1 LSFYHRTAKNQV
13 KASRPEIKPQQGPQT
28 EFLTTEAS
36 IAIYGGSAGGGK
48 SFSLLLEPLR
58 HIDNGKFGAVIF
70 RKTSVQVKNTGGL
83 WDESEALYTQI
94 GGYPRKHV
102 LKWSF
107 PSGMNV
113 TFAHLEYDKDVYNYQ
128 GSQIP
133 LIGFDELTHFTEK
146 QFFYM
151 MSRNRSMSGVPGYVR
166 ATCNPDCDSWVRKF
180 IDWWIGDDGYPNKE
194 RAGKL
199 RWFIRVNDSIIW
211 ANTEKEL
218 IDQYGSEQMPKSVT
232 FIPASLLDNK
242 ILMQKDPSYLSNL
255 MSLGHVD
262 RLRLLGG
269 NWNIRPT
276 AGNYFKR
283 EWFTMLDA
291 IPSGWTSCCRFW
303 DRAATKPHESNKD
316 PDWTRGLKLYKY
328 PNGTWL
334 IGDLK
339 STQDTPFKVEQLIKQ
354 TAQHDGQRVKIS
366 CQQDPGSA
374 GVAEAHMFT
383 SMLVGYDVHTRTF
396 SKDKITRAK
405 AVSAQCEAGNVFV
418 LKADWNDDLFSEV
431 ENFPEGRHDDIVDV
445 LSGAF
450 NELNSGHSILDVL

>member
-1 LSFYHRTAKNQV
+1 MSFYHRTAKNQV
-13 KASRPEIKPQQGPQT
+13 KASRPEIKPQPGPQT
-28 EFLTTEAS
+28 DFLTTEAS

-83 WDESEALYTQI
+83 WDESEALYTVI
-94 GGYPRKHV
+94 GGYPRKHI
-102 LKWSF
+102 LKWNF

-113 TFAHLEYDKDVYNYQ
+113 TFAHLEHDKDVYNYQ

-180 IDWWIGDDGYPNKE
+180 IDWWIGDDGYPIKE

-199 RWFIRVNDSIIW
+199 RWFIRINDNIIW
-211 ANTEKEL
+211 ANTDKEL

-232 FIPASLLDNK
+232 FIPASLHDNK

-283 EWFTMLDA
+283 EWFTMIDA
-291 IPSGWTSCCRFW
+291 IPSGWTQCCRFW
-303 DRAATKPHESNKD
+303 DRAATKPHEGNKD
-316 PDWTRGLKLYKY
+316 PDWTRGLKLFKY

-334 IGDLK
+334 VGDLK
-339 STQDTPFKVEQLIKQ
+339 SMQDTPFRVEQLIKQ
-354 TAQHDGQRVKIS
+354 TAQHDGHRVKIV

-374 GVAEAHMFT
+374 GVAEANSFT
-383 SMLVGYDVHTRTF
+383 TMLAGFDVHTRTF
-396 SKDKITRAK
+396 SKDKVTRAK
-405 AVSAQCEAGNVFV
+405 AVSAQCEAGNIFV
-418 LKADWNDDLFSEV
+418 LKADWNDDFFSEV
-431 ENFPEGRHDDIVDV
+431 ENFPDGRHDDIVDT

-450 NELNSGHSILDVL
+450 NELNSGLSILDVL